1 VARYSES
8 HGTFEC
14 VVVPL
19 KENPGGI
26 PPGFSHCRPACDAGF
41 GRDYAATRTQV
52 VEIQVRTADADT
64 KQ

>member
-1 VARYSES
+1 VRHSQPRKKFNRAA
-8 HGTFEC
+8 
-14 VVVPL
+14 VPP

>member
-1 VARYSES
+1 
-8 HGTFEC
+8 
-14 VVVPL
+14 VPL

-26 PPGFSHCRPACDAGF
+26 PPGFSHCRPACDAGVC
-41 GRDYAATRTQV
+41 RDYAATRRQV